1 MEDEIR
7 KIKEAHAEDEGTYL
21 NFHCL
26 AAPYVFVIRRTFF
39 EVLFVAAFAYRI
51 PR

>member
-21 NFHCL
+21 NFPCL
-26 AAPYVFVIRRTFF
+26 AASYILVIRRAFF
-39 EVLFVAAFAYRI
+39 EVLFVAVLAYRI
-51 PR
+51 P